1 MQILRLEV
9 LVTFTEMLSSAFARI
24 VGFLPN
30 LLAALLIL
38 VVGLL
43 IASLL
48 ARGTRRLLTGLDL
61 DNRHGMRKV
70 IDSRRSLAR
79 LPWFAGRIV
88 YWVIALVT
96 IGLAIDALQLTWLS
110 VGVARVLGYL
120 PSVLA
125 AGAILLGAYLLAN
138 FLYRKLTPPEAE
150 AGADEPSR
158 RFWPGVLRVGI
169 YVIAGFMAL
178 QELGIATTI
187 VTSAFII
194 GLAAV
199 AVAGAIAFG
208 FGNREL
214 AGQIM
219 HEWYERRVARRPARD
234 GKELPPE
241 EPPIL
246 EHH

>member
-1 MQILRLEV
+1 MR
-9 LVTFTEMLSSAFARI
+9 FTEMLSSALSTVI
-24 VGFLPN
+24 EFLPN

-43 IASLL
+43 IATLL
-48 ARGTRRLLTGLDL
+48 ARGTRRLLTSLDL
-61 DNRHGMRKV
+61 SNRRGVRQV
-70 IDSRRSLAR
+70 IGSERTLTHV
-79 LPWFAGRIV
+79 PGITGRII
-88 YWVIALVT
+88 YWAITLVT
-96 IGLAIDALQLTWLS
+96 IGLALDALQLTWLS

-138 FLYRKLTPPEAE
+138 FLYRKLTPRRVEGGAE
-150 AGADEPSR
+150 QPTR
-158 RFWPGVLRVGI
+158 RFWPGALRVTI

-208 FGNREL
+208 LGNREL

-219 HEWYERRVARRPARD
+219 HDWYERRGERRPAPD
-234 GKELPPE
+234 GEELPGE
-241 EPPIL
+241 EPPPL
-246 EHH
+246 ARH

>member
-1 MQILRLEV
+1 M
-9 LVTFTEMLSSAFARI
+9 TFTEMLSSAFARI
-24 VGFLPN
+24 VEFLPN

-48 ARGTRRLLTGLDL
+48 GRGTRRLLTSLDL
-61 DNRHGMRKV
+61 GSRRSARQV
-70 IDSRRSLAR
+70 IDNEKSLAR
-79 LPWFAGRIV
+79 LPWLAGRIV
-88 YWVIALVT
+88 YWLIALVT
-96 IGLAIDALQLTWLS
+96 AGLAIDALQLTWLS
-110 VGVARVLGYL
+110 AGVAQVLAYL

-138 FLYRKLTPPEAE
+138 FLYRKLTPPDAE
-150 AGADEPSR
+150 GGASARPAR
-158 RFWPGVLRVGI
+158 RFGPEAVRVGI
-169 YVIAGFMAL
+169 YVIAAFMAL
-178 QELGIATTI
+178 QELGIATPI

-208 FGNREL
+208 LGNREL

-219 HEWYERRVARRPARD
+219 KEWYERRREREPAPGD
-234 GKELPPE
+234 DDLPPE
-241 EPPIL
+241 EPPPL
-246 EHH
+246 AQH

>member
-1 MQILRLEV
+1 M
-9 LVTFTEMLSSAFARI
+9 TFTEMLSSAFARI
-24 VGFLPN
+24 VEFLPN

-38 VVGLL
+38 AVGLL

-48 ARGTRRLLTGLDL
+48 GRGIRRLLTKVDL
-61 DNRHGMRKV
+61 GNRRGVRQVTGDEKTLTH
-70 IDSRRSLAR
+70 
-79 LPWFAGRIV
+79 LPLVVGRV
-88 YWVIALVT
+88 VFWLIALVT
-96 IGLAIDALQLTWLS
+96 IGMAIDALQLTWLS
-110 VGVARVLGYL
+110 AGVAQVLGYL

-125 AGAILLGAYLLAN
+125 AGAILLAAYLLAN
-138 FLYRKLTPPEAE
+138 FLYRKLSPPEGEEGAE
-150 AGADEPSR
+150 APPR
-158 RFWPGVLRVGI
+158 RLGPEALRVGI

-208 FGNREL
+208 LGNREL

-219 HEWYERRVARRPARD
+219 HDWYERRGTPPPAPN
-234 GKELPPE
+234 GEELPPE
-241 EPPIL
+241 EPPPL
-246 EHH
+246 AQH

>member
-1 MQILRLEV
+1 M
-9 LVTFTEMLSSAFARI
+9 TFTEMLSSAFARI
-24 VGFLPN
+24 VEFLPN

-38 VVGLL
+38 AVGLL

-48 ARGTRRLLTGLDL
+48 ARGTRRLLTSLDL
-61 DNRHGMRKV
+61 ANRRGVRQV
-70 IDSRRSLAR
+70 IESGKMLTR
-79 LPWFAGRIV
+79 LPWLTGRIV

-138 FLYRKLTPPEAE
+138 FLYRKLTPPEVEGGAE
-150 AGADEPSR
+150 QPTR
-158 RFWPGVLRVGI
+158 QFWPGALRVGI

-187 VTSAFII
+187 VTSAFVI

-219 HEWYERRVARRPARD
+219 HEWYERRGAQRPERD
-234 GKELPPE
+234 GEALPGE
-241 EPPIL
+241 EPPPL